1 MKIEE
6 MEVFKMAHDLTLR
19 VYKVTESFPGNER
32 FGLVS
37 QMRRA
42 SSSICMNLIE
52 GAYRFGKNEY
62 RRFVS
67 ISRGSCGELKYQLLL
82 SRDIGLLDHSVHDEL
97 STAAERICM
106 MLAKLHGSLK

>member
-19 VYKVTESFPGNER
+19 VYTATDNFPAGEK

-62 RRFVS
+62 RRFVG
-67 ISRGSCGELKYQLLL
+67 IARGSCGELKYQLLL
-82 SRDIGLLDHSVHDEL
+82 ARDIGLIDCSLHDEL
-97 STAAERICM
+97 SALAERICM

>member
-19 VYKVTESFPGNER
+19 VYKITESFPDNEK

-67 ISRGSCGELKYQLLL
+67 IARGSCGELKYQLLL
-82 SRDIGLLDHSVHDEL
+82 ARDIGFLDHALHDEL
-97 STAAERICM
+97 SATSERISM